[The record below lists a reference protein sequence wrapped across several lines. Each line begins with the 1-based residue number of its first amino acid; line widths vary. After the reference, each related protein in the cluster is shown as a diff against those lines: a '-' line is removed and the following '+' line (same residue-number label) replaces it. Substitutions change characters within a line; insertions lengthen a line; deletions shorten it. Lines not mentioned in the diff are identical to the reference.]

1 MSRGATRRLLAITV
15 AALLAWPGVVA
26 AAPAGVHVDAS
37 GLEAVG
43 EELAPEVA
51 RELTALVER
60 EGIDPASLRVRIV
73 WLNAEEFHYAI
84 YGTLDR
90 SLPDDQMPIIETCS
104 DCSKQAVVKKAVA
117 GVEKL
122 VAQEKERLANSE
134 PVAEPSTDPAPGGV
148 TPADRPSRSKT
159 PLQPMGWAGVGL
171 LVGGAAIAITGGAF
185 LGVGETR
192 PAIDMS
198 QIRDWRPSGYI
209 LLGTGA
215 AMLVVGAILLG
226 VDRGRAKKSKA
237 TAGLLRGRF

>member
-1 MSRGATRRLLAITV
+1 MLAITV

-26 AAPAGVHVDAS
+26 AAPAGVTVDTS

-60 EGIDPASLRVRIV
+60 EGIDPSALRVRIV

-90 SLPDDQMPIIETCS
+90 ALPDDQMPIIETCS
-104 DCSKQAVVKKAVA
+104 DCSKAAVVKKAVA

-122 VAQEKERLANSE
+122 VAQEKERVANSE
-134 PVAEPSTDPAPGGV
+134 PVAEPKTDPGPGSGRV
-148 TPADRPSRSKT
+148 TPADRPSRSKA
-159 PLQPMGWAGVGL
+159 PLSTMGWAGVGL

-192 PAIDMS
+192 PKIDMS

-237 TAGLLRGRF
+237 TAGLLGGRF